1 MWQCNMKLKNYKQYF
16 MSNSNEFIQIII
28 GIVLCKI
35 RKNGGDKCYK
45 QKIQRLN
52 KIIKQ

>member
-1 MWQCNMKLKNYKQYF
+1 MKLKNYKKYF
-16 MSNSNEFIQIII
+16 ISNLSEFIQIII

-35 RKNGGDKCYK
+35 RKNGGDKYYK
-45 QKIQRLN
+45 QKNQRLN